1 MIYRFQL
8 LSPDELKRIQYKFDG
23 CTHWNSGKVQL
34 NGESVEDGQVKSN
47 KFIDQH
53 SSEYNYCIEIV
64 NKALQKSNR
73 FKTTYAMKDI
83 TQPMLTEYEV
93 GGHYDLHIDSVEIN
107 NLRTDHSMTLFL
119 NEPSEYEGGEL
130 VLNLSDV
137 EYRVK
142 EPAGML
148 VIYPTGLLHEVTEV
162 TSGYRRVAI
171 MWSQSLIDDY
181 LLRAQ
186 VIDLGR
192 AIGNV
197 THWCNKNNVDAKTTQ
212 NLLVPLEQVRNN
224 FLREYGSFK

>member
-1 MIYRFQL
+1 
-8 LSPDELKRIQYKFDG
+8 
-23 CTHWNSGKVQL
+23 
-34 NGESVEDGQVKSN
+34 
-47 KFIDQH
+47 
-53 SSEYNYCIEIV
+53 
-64 NKALQKSNR
+64 
-73 FKTTYAMKDI
+73 MKDI
-83 TQPMLTEYEV
+83 TQPMLTEYET
-93 GGHYDLHIDSVEIN
+93 GGHYNLHIDSVEIN

-130 VLNLSDV
+130 VLSLSDTV
-137 EYRVK
+137 QKIK

-162 TSGYRRVAI
+162 TSGHRRVAI

-181 LLRAQ
+181 LLRSQ

-224 FLREYGSFK
+224 FVREYGSFD